1 VSQVNLL
8 PREILDRHRE
18 RRLAVLVAIAGAIVL
33 VLIFAFYLYQTTR
46 LSSVND
52 EIATAEGDNQS
63 VQKQID
69 DLQNYAALQEKAQ
82 EQESLLSSAYQNDVN
97 FSQLLMDVS
106 RVIPSDE
113 YLDTLTFQVS
123 AAPASATGTTTT
135 TTTETPSFVGAMS
148 ATGKGVSVDTLA
160 MWLTRMESVKGW
172 VNAWMGSVTRDA
184 TGTSYTFSS
193 GVDLT
198 DGVLSERGKA
208 ANRAQ
213 G

>member
-1 VSQVNLL
+1 MSQVNLL
-8 PREILDRHRE
+8 PREILDRHKE
-18 RRLAVLVAIAGAIVL
+18 RRTTMFVAIGGAVVL
-33 VLIFAFYLYQTTR
+33 LLILGFFLIQSSK

-52 EIATAEGDNQS
+52 DIAAEEASNAS
-63 VQKQID
+63 VQAQID
-69 DLQNYAALQEKAQ
+69 SLQKYADLQAKAQ
-82 EQESLLSSAYQNDVN
+82 TQESLLASAYQNDVS

-106 RVIPSDE
+106 RVIPSDA

-123 AAPASATGTTTT
+123 APPASTASTTTATTTT
-135 TTTETPSFVGAMS
+135 PTFVGAMS
-148 ATGKGVSVDTLA
+148 ATGKGVSVETLST
-160 MWLTRMESVKGW
+160 WLTRMESVKGW

-198 DGVLSERGKA
+198 DGVLSPRGRA
-208 ANRAQ
+208 ANDAQ

>member
-18 RRLAVLVAIAGAIVL
+18 RRLAVLFAIAGAIVL

-46 LSSVND
+46 LSGVND

-113 YLDTLTFQVS
+113 YVDTLTFQVS
-123 AAPASATGTTTT
+123 AAPASAATTTTT

-160 MWLTRMESVKGW
+160 TWLTRMESVKGW

>member
-8 PREILDRHRE
+8 PREILDRQKE
-18 RRLAVLVAIAGAIVL
+18 RRTTVLVAIAGAVVL
-33 VLIFAFYLYQTTR
+33 LLIFGFFLIQNAK
-46 LSSVND
+46 LSSVNSD
-52 EIATAEGDNQS
+52 IAAKEADNASIQA
-63 VQKQID
+63 QID
-69 DLQNYAALQEKAQ
+69 SLQKYADLQEKAQ
-82 EQESLLSSAYQNDVN
+82 SQEALLASAYQNDVS

-123 AAPASATGTTTT
+123 PPAASAASNTTTT
-135 TTTETPSFVGAMS
+135 TSAPAFVGAMS
-148 ATGKGVSVDTLA
+148 ATGKGASVETLST
-160 MWLTRMESVKGW
+160 WLTRMESVKGW
-172 VNAWMGSVTRDA
+172 VNAWMGSVTRDD

-198 DGVLSERGKA
+198 DGVLSARGKA
-208 ANRAQ
+208 ASDAQ

>member
-18 RRLAVLVAIAGAIVL
+18 RRLAVLVGIAGAIVL
-33 VLIFAFYLYQTTR
+33 LLIFAFYLYQSTR
-46 LSSVND
+46 LSGVND
-52 EIATAEGDNQS
+52 DIAAAEADNAS
-63 VQKQID
+63 VQSQID
-69 DLQNYAALQEKAQ
+69 SLQNYAALQEKAQ
-82 EQESLLSSAYQNDVN
+82 EKESLLASAYVNDVN

-106 RVIPSDE
+106 RVIPSDA
-113 YLDTLTFQVS
+113 YLDTLTFQVAASTASTS
-123 AAPASATGTTTT
+123 ATTTTTPTAGFVGSMSATGT
-135 TTTETPSFVGAMS
+135 
-148 ATGKGVSVDTLA
+148 GVSVETLST
-160 MWLTRMESVKGW
+160 WLTRTDSVKGW
-172 VNAWMGSVTRDA
+172 VNAWMSSLTRDESGA
-184 TGTSYTFSS
+184 SYTFSS

>member
-18 RRLAVLVAIAGAIVL
+18 RRLAVLVGIVGAIVL
-33 VLIFAFYLYQTTR
+33 LLIFAFYLYQTTR

-52 EIATAEGDNQS
+52 QIATAEGDNAS

-69 DLQNYAALQEKAQ
+69 DLQSYAALQDKAQ
-82 EQESLLSSAYQNDVN
+82 EQESLLASAYQNDVN

-123 AAPASATGTTTT
+123 AASASTSATTTT

-148 ATGKGVSVDTLA
+148 ATGKGVSVETLST
-160 MWLTRMESVKGW
+160 WLTRMESVKGW

-208 ANRAQ
+208 ANHAQ